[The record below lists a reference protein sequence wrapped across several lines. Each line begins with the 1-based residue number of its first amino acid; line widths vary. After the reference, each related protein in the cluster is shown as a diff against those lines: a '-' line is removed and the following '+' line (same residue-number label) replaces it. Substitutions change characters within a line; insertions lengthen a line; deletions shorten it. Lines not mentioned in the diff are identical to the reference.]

1 VKFKLI
7 IAVADDR
14 RTRDL
19 LKVAREAG
27 ATGAT
32 IVSGVR
38 GEGRKRSFGIL
49 GLEISDVRDMLLFL
63 VEEHRARAV
72 LEKLAQVGEFDESSG
87 TGVAFQI
94 DVEDALGVRHQM
106 AEIVSDIEQKI

>member
-1 VKFKLI
+1 
-7 IAVADDR
+7 
-14 RTRDL
+14 
-19 LKVAREAG
+19 
-27 ATGAT
+27 
-32 IVSGVR
+32 
-38 GEGRKRSFGIL
+38 
-49 GLEISDVRDMLLFL
+49 
-63 VEEHRARAV
+63 V